1 MKTISPAVR
10 PALLVSSLA
19 VREAIKRM
27 DSGGRVG
34 LPRALKASLLAA
46 SGGAVLASAAA
57 LAPATSARAQE
68 AAEVVEEVTVTGS
81 RIRRQDFTANSPIT
95 TIDQTTFEETSTIG
109 VETVLNQ
116 LPQFVPAVTQFTTTD
131 VQNTAMNT
139 VGASTVSLRGLG
151 ANRNLVLIDGRRG
164 QPVNATMIIDTNS
177 IPAAAIERVE
187 VISGGASAVYGA
199 DAVGGVVNFILK
211 NDFEGATI
219 DARYGMTEHGGGE
232 QLTLSGLIGGNFAD
246 GRGNVMIGIEHSDRK
261 KQRIYERDWRVEDLA
276 NPYIAGNAA
285 RIAETYFT
293 APQGVSN
300 DPSQEAVD
308 ALFPTL
314 PPGTL
319 SPSLQYY
326 INRTPDGTG
335 SVWTGYNAASAPG
348 SVKYE
353 GPFEL
358 LPLFP
363 GLPFRK
369 QQPDGR
375 IVENTLH
382 QWTTYPLDRYS
393 AFARGRFEVAENTS
407 FVAQAMFTRTRTET
421 SLGTPSSSVG
431 PHGVIIPHGSGI
443 YAPSLAED
451 GTTLPAYRDGGT
463 YGLSCPPVGG
473 CTNSQAFPL
482 PPEMEF
488 LLASRP
494 DPNGDVLLNRATDF
508 VRDAVGRPR
517 STRNN
522 TSTFQL
528 TMGLQGEWLGGD
540 HFWDVSVSHGQTENV
555 VNLGGNARL
564 EAWRA
569 LVQSPNFGVGF
580 SRQGNPQG
588 AGFQAGFAT
597 CQTGL
602 PVVRDFVPSD
612 DCIQMMTAE
621 LHNTTQVEQTV
632 VEGNLTGTLAEM
644 RAGPL
649 QYALGT
655 TYRENSFAYQTDS
668 LTVNEA
674 FVETVIGLF
683 PTQNSAGE
691 FDVREV
697 YGELLIPIV
706 RGGPRGIEHFN
717 VELGGRVSDFSTV
730 GSVETFKG
738 LIDWAITPRY
748 RLRGGFNR
756 AHRAPNLGELFMSRT
771 QVFGGT
777 GSVFGDQCSQN
788 NQDGP
793 FSANPAANIDG
804 AEGAARTLALCRQM
818 MGPTGAAEYYDN
830 RTIADQPE
838 IGGTGLPNTTGNP
851 NLREEQADT
860 WTLGIVM
867 DFLEGFALTVD
878 WFDIEIEDMIAV
890 ENADAVFERC
900 LSPEFNPT
908 ASPAHPACMTILRN
922 PADGNV
928 VSTDL
933 SFTNQGRAR
942 TSGIDVQLN
951 WNRQFGW
958 GGLSLN
964 VLGSRAL
971 RSETQVRPD
980 QDTVD
985 WVGTLGCALQMDCM
999 GYDYRVFTT
1008 LSYFN
1013 GPYSISLR
1021 SQYWPSIEAAAA
1033 ATTPGTTAIGVT
1045 TSYALFAL
1053 SGSYRFRDRYTLRA
1067 GIENLFDR
1075 DPPRSG
1081 GNPDATPFPTVGNRG
1096 SGGTYD
1102 PLGRRAFVNVTMD
1115 F

>member
-1 MKTISPAVR
+1 MKTKTGAGIR
-10 PALLVSSLA
+10 PAMRVSSAAVHEAIRTMSRGRRSTSCLKVSWLA
-19 VREAIKRM
+19 V
-27 DSGGRVG
+27 
-34 LPRALKASLLAA
+34 
-46 SGGAVLASAAA
+46 SGGAVLASALAV
-57 LAPATSARAQE
+57 APATRGLAQE
-68 AAEVVEEVTVTGS
+68 ASAGPVEEVTVTGS
-81 RIRRQDFTANSPIT
+81 RIRRQDFIANSPIT

-109 VETVLNQ
+109 VETILNQ

-164 QPVNATMIIDTNS
+164 QPVNATMVVDTNS
-177 IPAAAIERVE
+177 IPSAAIQRVE

-199 DAVGGVVNFILK
+199 DAVGGVVNFIIK
-211 NDFEGATI
+211 DDFEGATI
-219 DARYGMTEHGGGE
+219 DARYGLTEHGGGE
-232 QLTLSGLIGGNFAD
+232 QMTISGLIGGNFAN
-246 GRGNVMIGIEHSDRK
+246 GRGNVMLGIEHSDRK
-261 KQRIYERDWRVEDLA
+261 KQLLEERDWRVDDLR
-276 NPYIAGNAA
+276 NPYIGGNAA

-293 APQGVSN
+293 APTGVSN
-300 DPSQEAVD
+300 PPSQAAVD
-308 ALFPTL
+308 ALFPML
-314 PPGTL
+314 PAGTL
-319 SPSLQYY
+319 SPNLQWY

-335 SVWTGYNAASAPG
+335 TVWTGYNAASAPG

-353 GPFEL
+353 GPFEH
-358 LPLFP
+358 PDFP

-369 QQPDGR
+369 MQPDGR
-375 IVENTLH
+375 IVENTLY

-393 AFARGRFEVAENTS
+393 SFGRGRFDIAENLRVIT
-407 FVAQAMFTRTRTET
+407 QAMFTRTRTET
-421 SLGTPSSSVG
+421 NLGTPSSTVG
-431 PHGVIIPHGSGI
+431 PHGVTIPHGSEI
-443 YAPSLAED
+443 YAPSLAPD
-451 GTTLPAYRDGGT
+451 GTTLPAYQAGGT
-463 YGLSCPPVGG
+463 YGLNCPPVGG
-473 CTNSQAFPL
+473 CTESQAFPL

-508 VRDAVGRPR
+508 ALEVLGRPR

-528 TMGLQGEWLGGD
+528 LLGLQGELPSGD
-540 HFWDVSVSHGQTENV
+540 HSWDVTFSHGQTENV
-555 VNLGGNARL
+555 VNLGGNVRL

-569 LVQSPNFGVGF
+569 LVTSPNFGVAF
-580 SRQGNPQG
+580 SRQGNPPG

-597 CQTGL
+597 CETGL
-602 PVVRDFVPSD
+602 PVVRDFVPSE
-612 DCIQMMTAE
+612 DCIRMLTAE
-621 LHNTTQVEQTV
+621 MHNTTQVEQNI
-632 VEGNLTGTLAEM
+632 VEANLVGTLADM

-655 TYRENSFAYQTDS
+655 AYRKNEFSYQTDP

-674 FVETVIGLF
+674 FVETVVGLF
-683 PTQNSAGE
+683 PTQNSRGA
-691 FDVREV
+691 FDVTEL

-706 RGGPRGIEHFN
+706 RGGPAGVEHFN
-717 VELGGRVSDFSTV
+717 VELGGRISDFSTV
-730 GSVETFKG
+730 GNVDTFKG

-756 AHRAPNLGELFMSRT
+756 AHRAPNLGELYMART

-793 FSANPAANIDG
+793 FSANPAANVDG

-818 MGPTGAAEYYDN
+818 MGPTAAAEYYDN
-830 RTIADQPE
+830 RTIDDQPE

-851 NLREEQADT
+851 SLKEERADT
-860 WTLGIVM
+860 WTLGVVM
-867 DFLEGFALTVD
+867 DFLEGFTLTVD
-878 WFDIEIEDMIAV
+878 WFEIEIKDMIAV

-900 LSPEFNPT
+900 LSPRFNPS
-908 ASPAHPACMTILRN
+908 ADPRHAACTMILRS

-933 SFTNQGRAR
+933 SFTNQGRAK
-942 TSGIDVQLN
+942 TSGIDVQLD
-951 WNRQFGW
+951 WSRQFAW

-964 VLGSRAL
+964 VLGNYAL
-971 RSETQVRPD
+971 ASETQVRPD
-980 QDTVD
+980 QETVD
-985 WVGTLGCALQMDCM
+985 WVGTLGCALQMECM
-999 GYDYRVFTT
+999 GYKYRVFST

-1013 GPYSISLR
+1013 GPYSVALR
-1021 SQYWPSIEAAAA
+1021 AQYWPSIDAAAA
-1033 ATTPGTTAIGVT
+1033 ATNPNTTAIGVT
-1045 TSYALFAL
+1045 SSYALFAL
-1053 SGSYRFRDRYTLRA
+1053 SGSYRFGDRYTLRV

-1075 DPPRSG
+1075 IPPRSG
-1081 GNPDATPFPTVGNRG
+1081 GNPDAVPFPTMG
-1096 SGGTYD
+1096 SRAGGATYD